1 MRSKVCSILLLATM
15 LLVCPTDVQ
24 AQFWK
29 KWFDKEEKKP
39 VRRPPVP
46 PKKATETTT
55 RTKAKKKESIEYPE
69 TQLRERYRIDVLVP
83 LYLDELVKN
92 NKPTFKDKVPEKA
105 SAGLSFYEGIKLAAD
120 SLSALGYN
128 IDVYVHDIT
137 QQDLSPEAMVKSDM
151 LEETDLIIG
160 ALQSNQLQAIASFAK
175 KSNVNFISALS
186 PSDADIKENPFFTML
201 QPTLKTHC
209 ERLKAAAL
217 QKHSPANFLLFFRT
231 TNPTDSQAYSY
242 VIADDEKTFT
252 KVLCNKMPVPGQL
265 DKLLDSTKKNVII
278 MPIVDASYAESL
290 LQHLYNS
297 YSGYQFEV
305 FGMPTWKFIPS
316 LRKADA
322 YPNVGVSF
330 TSPFYY
336 DPTTPAGKALLYSYK
351 REFGGRP
358 AEMTFRG
365 YELLFWYASLLRKY
379 GTVFNPRMS
388 DRNNIL
394 FTKFD
399 IKPQWSRQQEL
410 LYNENEH
417 IYLYRYQ
424 SGSYLVEQ
432 E

>member
-1 MRSKVCSILLLATM
+1 MRSKVCSILVLAAM

-137 QQDLSPEAMVKSDM
+137 QQDLSPEAMIKSDM

-186 PSDADIKENPFFTML
+186 PSDADIKENPYLTML
-201 QPTLKTHC
+201 QPTLKKHC
-209 ERLKAAAL
+209 
-217 QKHSPANFLLFFRT
+217 
-231 TNPTDSQAYSY
+231 
-242 VIADDEKTFT
+242 
-252 KVLCNKMPVPGQL
+252 
-265 DKLLDSTKKNVII
+265 
-278 MPIVDASYAESL
+278 
-290 LQHLYNS
+290 
-297 YSGYQFEV
+297 
-305 FGMPTWKFIPS
+305 
-316 LRKADA
+316 
-322 YPNVGVSF
+322 
-330 TSPFYY
+330 
-336 DPTTPAGKALLYSYK
+336 
-351 REFGGRP
+351 
-358 AEMTFRG
+358 
-365 YELLFWYASLLRKY
+365 
-379 GTVFNPRMS
+379 
-388 DRNNIL
+388 
-394 FTKFD
+394 
-399 IKPQWSRQQEL
+399 
-410 LYNENEH
+410 
-417 IYLYRYQ
+417 
-424 SGSYLVEQ
+424 
-432 E
+432 